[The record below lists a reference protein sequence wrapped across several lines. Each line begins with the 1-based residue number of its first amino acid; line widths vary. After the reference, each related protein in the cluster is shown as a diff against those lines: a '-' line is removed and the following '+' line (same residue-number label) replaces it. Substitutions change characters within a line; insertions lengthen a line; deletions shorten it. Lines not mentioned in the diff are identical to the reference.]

1 MRNDDI
7 PEIKLMKKILVY
19 SHDTYGLGNIRRML
33 AVVEHLVASDPDV
46 CALILSGS
54 PMMHAFRLSPRI
66 DYIKLPCLQREESGN
81 YSAKYLDISYRSI
94 ISLRADL
101 ILNTILNFEPD
112 LILVDKKPLGVQNE
126 LAPAFD
132 VLRRKANRPKL
143 VLILREILD
152 APEQT
157 KSIWERNGYHDTIRE
172 MYDTVLVLG
181 PKDVFDTAAE
191 YAFPPTTTA
200 LMHHCGYVAKRNP
213 RRLPDKVRLELG
225 AGDAPIVLLTAGGG
239 KDGYPLLKTGIDAL
253 APVCAKSDMRVL
265 LVPGP
270 EMEADDRNK
279 LHAMA
284 EEHTHV
290 TSIDFTNDMLSYL
303 QAADVVVSMAGYNT
317 VTELLSLGKPALLVP
332 RTTPSLEQWIRATRL
347 ERLGRFAVIH
357 PDQLSAASMRQAVL
371 DLLNR
376 KSCYS
381 NNATPSM
388 DGLLVVEKHVRHLL
402 GERETKGW
410 MKLQQLHER
419 PPGVDTITG
428 EQSVDVLTL
437 PLATAQQ

>member
-1 MRNDDI
+1 
-7 PEIKLMKKILVY
+7 MKRILVY

-33 AVVEHLVASDPDV
+33 AVVEHLVASDPDI

-66 DYIKLPCLQREESGN
+66 DYIKLPCLQREESGD
-81 YSAKYLDISYRSI
+81 YSAKYLDLSYSKI

-101 ILNTILNFEPD
+101 ILNTMLNFEPD

-143 VLILREILD
+143 ALILREILD

-172 MYDTVLVLG
+172 LYDTVLVLG
-181 PKDVFDTAAE
+181 PKEVFDTAVE
-191 YAFPPTTTA
+191 YDFPPTTTS
-200 LMHHCGYVAKRNP
+200 LLHHCGYVAKRNP
-213 RRLPDKVRLELG
+213 RRLPGKVRLELG

-253 APVCAKSDMRVL
+253 ASVCAKSEMRVL
-265 LVPGP
+265 IVPGP
-270 EMEADDRNK
+270 EMELDDRNK
-279 LHAMA
+279 LHALA
-284 EEHTHV
+284 EEHKHV

-357 PDQLSAASMRQAVL
+357 PDQLSATSLRRAVL
-371 DLLNR
+371 DLMER
-376 KSCYS
+376 ESSYS
-381 NNATPSM
+381 NTATPSM

-402 GERETKGW
+402 GERAAKGW
-410 MKLQQLHER
+410 MNLKQVHER
-419 PPGVDTITG
+419 PRKIDT
-428 EQSVDVLTL
+428 SADAPCVDVLAP